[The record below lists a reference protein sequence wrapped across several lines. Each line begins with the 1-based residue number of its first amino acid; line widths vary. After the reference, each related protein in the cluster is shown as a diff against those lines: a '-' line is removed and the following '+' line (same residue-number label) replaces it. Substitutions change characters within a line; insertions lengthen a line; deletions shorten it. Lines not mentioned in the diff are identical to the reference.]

1 MEVPDP
7 ADPMVGPTLPGGG
20 SRAAQPAGLWSVR
33 QPLGVGTGLPGPSS
47 GRVPSRRAALPLAP
61 RCERIRGSSD
71 APAMDDLGRSRSS
84 RCRDARSPP
93 GATLPS
99 SLIGRARAWLL
110 PRYVGGSAATELASA
125 RDEDQV
131 LQPAPGWLLLSEV
144 RERLA
149 AVLGRTPLKRAPSLP
164 AGRHRAV
171 TAAAGG
177 AGERPRSPGAAV
189 SRRGSSAC
197 PGFTQ
202 ARFRGFQAPGSSN
215 GVIAAASRS
224 RRNSKAPPDPPRG
237 QIAATAASLRVGEGV
252 PRAACAGIATRVGPR
267 SATRRSG
274 CRSEPARAG
283 VVREAPRRTTRT
295 RAESAGG

>member
-125 RDEDQV
+125 RDDEQQHRTTV
-131 LQPAPGWLLLSEV
+131 LLRRRTQHY
-144 RERLA
+144 A
-149 AVLGRTPLKRAPSLP
+149 ACC
-164 AGRHRAV
+164 
-171 TAAAGG
+171 
-177 AGERPRSPGAAV
+177 PRSQQGVWTCHGPDPVCTPRLRPARRRV
-189 SRRGSSAC
+189 RRGEL
-197 PGFTQ
+197 
-202 ARFRGFQAPGSSN
+202 
-215 GVIAAASRS
+215 RS
-224 RRNSKAPPDPPRG
+224 
-237 QIAATAASLRVGEGV
+237 
-252 PRAACAGIATRVGPR
+252 ACAGGRPPRQTRLL
-267 SATRRSG
+267 
-274 CRSEPARAG
+274 
-283 VVREAPRRTTRT
+283 VRGQYRIRVHRT
-295 RAESAGG
+295 RACR